1 VGGVAPTDLEPV
13 AAPAATGSR
22 RSPYLYPMVGFILVC
37 GLLCFALTVFMQVQV
52 PGSWAG
58 VGPQCYLLAVM
69 LFVGELRAIPVPRGD
84 DTTDQ
89 LTVSSTFATALVF
102 VGPLGLALLVQAVAV
117 ALSDRIS
124 GMPRRVLLFNI
135 GQYLLTLA
143 ATRIAYSMASG
154 HELFELSSPF
164 APKDIPAALVA
175 CAVYFCVNN
184 GLVATVV
191 ALDGGIPVLRVLG
204 EDVRFQLATSSIL
217 LGLAPVAAHVGAF
230 SVAMLPLLVL
240 PILGVHSNAQ
250 MSLRR
255 QHEAMHDSLTDL
267 PNRELL
273 RRRATKALALAD
285 DRHPLAVMLID
296 LDHFKEINDT
306 MGHHVGDQVIREVA
320 KRLEEVASDTVTV
333 ARLGGD
339 EFAVLLTEVEGPV
352 HASRIA
358 HEIAARLRE
367 PVVVD
372 SVRLGVQA
380 SVGIALAP
388 QDADSFETLLKRADI
403 ALYRAKSN
411 RGEIQSYRPE
421 IDGYTIERLALLG
434 DLHGAVEN
442 DEFVLAFQPQVCA
455 RTGDVLSVE
464 ALTRWLHPRHGLV
477 NPDVFIPL
485 AENSGLI
492 SRLSRWG
499 IEQAVMTLRQWHL
512 IGHDITMAVNVSARL
527 LTDLDLPD
535 FVAEVL
541 ARHGVPA
548 SRLTVEVTESTIMA
562 DPKRA
567 LQVLGA
573 LRAMGVSLAV
583 DDYGTGYSSLSYL
596 RRIEADELK
605 IDKSFVM
612 QMGLD
617 DNSAIIVR
625 STIELG
631 HSLGLTVTAE
641 GVEDRITHE
650 TLQRL
655 GCDRVQ
661 GYYHSRPLSGPAM
674 EAWLN
679 ERRLITAERMTE
691 RLVEQ
696 LGLP

>member
-1 VGGVAPTDLEPV
+1 
-13 AAPAATGSR
+13 
-22 RSPYLYPMVGFILVC
+22 
-37 GLLCFALTVFMQVQV
+37 
-52 PGSWAG
+52 
-58 VGPQCYLLAVM
+58 
-69 LFVGELRAIPVPRGD
+69 
-84 DTTDQ
+84 
-89 LTVSSTFATALVF
+89 
-102 VGPLGLALLVQAVAV
+102 
-117 ALSDRIS
+117 
-124 GMPRRVLLFNI
+124 
-135 GQYLLTLA
+135 
-143 ATRIAYSMASG
+143 
-154 HELFELSSPF
+154 
-164 APKDIPAALVA
+164 
-175 CAVYFCVNN
+175 
-184 GLVATVV
+184 
-191 ALDGGIPVLRVLG
+191 
-204 EDVRFQLATSSIL
+204 
-217 LGLAPVAAHVGAF
+217 
-230 SVAMLPLLVL
+230 
-240 PILGVHSNAQ
+240 
-250 MSLRR
+250 
-255 QHEAMHDSLTDL
+255 
-267 PNRELL
+267 
-273 RRRATKALALAD
+273 
-285 DRHPLAVMLID
+285 MLID

-320 KRLEEVASDTVTV
+320 NRLSAIADDDVTV

-339 EFAVLLTEVEGPV
+339 EFAVLLTAVEGATAV
-352 HASRIA
+352 HLMATDLL
-358 HEIAARLRE
+358 ARLRE

-380 SVGIALAP
+380 SIGIAVAP

-411 RGEIQSYRPE
+411 RGDIQSYRPE

-434 DLHGAVEN
+434 DLHAAVDN

-464 ALTRWLHPRHGLV
+464 ALSRWLHPRHGIV

-499 IEQAVMTLRQWHL
+499 IEQAVITLRGWHDL
-512 IGHDITMAVNVSARL
+512 GHDLSMAVNVSARL
-527 LTDLDLPD
+527 LTDLDLPE

-541 ARHGVPA
+541 RKHGVPA
-548 SRLTVEVTESTIMA
+548 TRLTVEVTESTIMA

-567 LQVLGA
+567 LLVLGR

-596 RRIEADELK
+596 RRMEVDELK

-641 GVEDRITHE
+641 GVEDRATYE

-655 GCDRVQ
+655 GCDRIQ
-661 GYYHSRPLSGPAM
+661 GFFHSRPLAAPAM

-679 ERRLITAERMTE
+679 DQRMGADE

-696 LGLP
+696 LGGIA

>member
-1 VGGVAPTDLEPV
+1 
-13 AAPAATGSR
+13 
-22 RSPYLYPMVGFILVC
+22 MVGFILVC
-37 GLLCFALTVFMQVQV
+37 GLLCFHLTVFVQA
-52 PGSWAG
+52 PDHWGG
-58 VGPQCYLLAVM
+58 VGPQCYLLALM

-102 VGPLGLALLVQAVAV
+102 VGPLSLALLVQAVAV

-135 GQYLLTLA
+135 GQYLLTLS
-143 ATRIAYSMASG
+143 ATRVAYSMAS
-154 HELFELSSPF
+154 HHDLFALTTPF
-164 APKDIPAALVA
+164 HPGDIPAALVA
-175 CAVYFCVNN
+175 TAVYFMVNN

-191 ALDGGIPVLRVLG
+191 ALDGGIPVLKVLG

-217 LGLAPVAAHVGAF
+217 LGLAPVAAHVGSF

-273 RRRATKALALAD
+273 RRRASKALALAD
-285 DRHPLAVMLID
+285 DRHPVAVMLID

-320 KRLEEVASDTVTV
+320 KRLESVASGEAVTV

-352 HASRIA
+352 S
-358 HEIAARLRE
+358 AAVFANELAAKLRE

-380 SVGIALAP
+380 SVGIAVAP

-421 IDGYTIERLALLG
+421 IDGYTIERLSLLG

-464 ALTRWLHPRHGLV
+464 ALSRWLHPRHGLV

-499 IEQAVMTLRQWHL
+499 IEQAIMTLRQWHL
-512 IGHDITMAVNVSARL
+512 IGHDISMAVNVSARL
-527 LTDLDLPD
+527 LTDLDLPT
-535 FVAEVL
+535 FVGEVL
-541 ARHGVPA
+541 ARHNVPA

-567 LQVLGA
+567 LEVLGA

-641 GVEDRITHE
+641 GVEDRSTHD

-661 GYYHSRPLSGPAM
+661 GYYHSRPLSAPAM

-679 ERRLITAERMTE
+679 ERRRIASERMAE

>member
-1 VGGVAPTDLEPV
+1 MVAEPV

-22 RSPYLYPMVGFILVC
+22 RSPYLYALIGLTLVC
-37 GLLCFALTVFMQVQV
+37 GLACFVLTLGEQVTHD
-52 PGSWAG
+52 WAG
-58 VGPQCYLLAVM
+58 LAPQCYVLALM
-69 LFVGELRAIPVPRGD
+69 LFVGELRPIPVPRGD

-89 LTVSSTFATALVF
+89 LTVSSTFATALVL
-102 VGPLGLALLVQAVAV
+102 VGPLGLALLVQAIAVAV
-117 ALSDRIS
+117 SDRLS
-124 GMPRRVLLFNI
+124 GMPRRVMVFNI
-135 GQYLLTLA
+135 GQYLLTLS
-143 ATRIAYSMASG
+143 ATRATFCLITG
-154 HELFELSSPF
+154 HNIFALNTPLS
-164 APKDIPAALVA
+164 AHDIPAALVA
-175 CAVYFCVNN
+175 SAVYFAVNN

-191 ALDGGIPVLRVLG
+191 ALDSGTPVLGVLG

-217 LGLAPVAAHVGAF
+217 LGLAPVAAHVGSF
-230 SVAMLPLLVL
+230 SVFMLPLLML

-250 MSLRR
+250 MSLKR
-255 QHEAMHDSLTDL
+255 QHEALHDALTGL

-273 RRRATKALALAD
+273 RRRAHKALAGAD
-285 DRHPLAVMLID
+285 STHPVAVLLID

-306 MGHHVGDQVIREVA
+306 MGHQVGDQVIREVA
-320 KRLEEVASDTVTV
+320 NRLAGLDGADSGNDVTV

-339 EFAVLLTEVEGPV
+339 EFAVLLTDVEGPV
-352 HASRIA
+352 DAGRIA
-358 HEIAARLRE
+358 ADLIGRLRE

-380 SVGIALAP
+380 SIGIAIAP

-411 RGEIQSYRPE
+411 RGEVQSYRPE
-421 IDGYTIERLALLG
+421 IDGYSIERLSLLG
-434 DLHGAVEN
+434 DLHGAVDN
-442 DEFVLAFQPQVCA
+442 DEFVLAFQPQICA

-464 ALTRWLHPRHGLV
+464 ALSRWLHPRHGLV

-499 IEQAVMTLRQWHL
+499 IEQAVVTLRRWHDL
-512 IGHDITMAVNVSARL
+512 GHDISMAVNVSARL
-527 LTDLDLPD
+527 LTDLDLPE
-535 FVAEVL
+535 FVADVL
-541 ARHGVPA
+541 RLHGVPA
-548 SRLTVEVTESTIMA
+548 SRLTIEVTESTIMA

-567 LQVLGA
+567 LEVLGRM
-573 LRAMGVSLAV
+573 RATGISLAV

-596 RRIEADELK
+596 RRIEIDELK

-641 GVEDRITHE
+641 GVEDRGTFE
-650 TLQRL
+650 TLRQL

-661 GYYHSRPLSGPAM
+661 GFYHSAPLSAPAM

-679 ERRLITAERMTE
+679 ERRRAASLH
-691 RLVEQ
+691 LVEK
-696 LGLP
+696 LGELA

>member
-1 VGGVAPTDLEPV
+1 MLTGQAPEPA
-13 AAPAATGSR
+13 AAPAAAGSR
-22 RSPYLYPMVGFILVC
+22 RSPWLYPVVGLVLTA
-37 GLLCFALTVFMQVQV
+37 GVACFALTFGLQVL
-52 PGSWAG
+52 GDWTG
-58 VGPQCYLLAVM
+58 VRPQCYLLAIM

-89 LTVSSTFATALVF
+89 LTVSSTFATALVLI
-102 VGPLGLALLVQAVAV
+102 GPLGLALLVQAIAV
-117 ALSDRIS
+117 ALSDHLS
-124 GMPRRVLLFNI
+124 AMPRRVMVFNV
-135 GQYLLTLA
+135 GQYLLTLT
-143 ATRIAYSMASG
+143 ATRVTFCLATG
-154 HELFELSSPF
+154 HDVFALTTPF
-164 APKDIPAALVA
+164 QSHDIPAALLA
-175 CAVYFCVNN
+175 SAVYFCVNN

-217 LGLAPVAAHVGAF
+217 LGLAPVAAHVGTF
-230 SVAMLPLLVL
+230 SVGMLPLLVL
-240 PILGVHSNAQ
+240 PILGVHRNAQ

-255 QHEAMHDSLTDL
+255 QYEAMHDSLTDL

-285 DRHPLAVMLID
+285 ESHPVAVMLID

-306 MGHHVGDQVIREVA
+306 MGHHVGDQVIHEVA
-320 KRLEEVASDTVTV
+320 NRLSTFADDDVTV

-339 EFAVLLTEVEGPV
+339 EFAVLLTQVEGP
-352 HASRIA
+352 AAA
-358 HEIAARLRE
+358 HLMATELLTRLRE

-380 SVGIALAP
+380 SVGIAVAP

-411 RGEIQSYRPE
+411 RGDIQSYRPE

-434 DLHGAVEN
+434 DLHAAVDN

-464 ALTRWLHPRHGLV
+464 ALSRWLHPRHGIV
-477 NPDVFIPL
+477 NPEVFIPL

-499 IEQAVMTLRQWHL
+499 IEQAVMTLRGWHDR
-512 IGHDITMAVNVSARL
+512 GHDLSMAVNVSARL
-527 LTDLDLPD
+527 LTDLDLPE

-541 ARHGVPA
+541 RTHGVPA

-567 LQVLGA
+567 LQVLGR
-573 LRAMGVSLAV
+573 LRAMGISLAV

-596 RRIEADELK
+596 RRIEVDELK

-612 QMGLD
+612 QMSLD

-641 GVEDRITHE
+641 GVEDRATYE

-655 GCDRVQ
+655 GCDRIQ
-661 GYYHSRPLSGPAM
+661 GYFHSRPLAAPAM

-679 ERRLITAERMTE
+679 DQRLGADE
-691 RLVEQ
+691 RLVGQ
-696 LGLP
+696 LGGLA

>member
-1 VGGVAPTDLEPV
+1 MLTDQHVPEPV
-13 AAPAATGSR
+13 AASAATGSR
-22 RSPYLYPMVGFILVC
+22 RSPYLFPMIGFILVC
-37 GLLCFALTVFMQVQV
+37 GIACFALTVVVQA
-52 PGSWAG
+52 PEAWTS
-58 VGPQCYLLAVM
+58 VGPQCYVLALM
-69 LFVGELRAIPVPRGD
+69 LFFGELRAIPVPRGD

-89 LTVSSTFATALVF
+89 ITVSSTFATALVLI
-102 VGPLGLALLVQAVAV
+102 GPLSLALLVQAIAV
-117 ALSDRIS
+117 ALSDRL
-124 GMPRRVLLFNI
+124 GGVPRRVLVFNI
-135 GQYLLTLA
+135 GQYMLTLC
-143 ATRIAYSMASG
+143 ATRIVYAWASG
-154 HELFELSSPF
+154 HEIFSLQTSFS
-164 APKDIPAALVA
+164 AHDIPAALLA
-175 CAVYFCVNN
+175 SAVYFCVNN

-191 ALDGGIPVLRVLG
+191 ALDGGIPLLRVLG

-217 LGLAPVAAHVGAF
+217 LGLAPVAAHVGTF

-240 PILGVHSNAQ
+240 PIVGVHSNAQ

-273 RRRATKALALAD
+273 RRRAHKALALAD
-285 DRHPLAVMLID
+285 ERHPVAVLLID

-306 MGHHVGDQVIREVA
+306 MGHHVGDQVICEVA
-320 KRLEEVASDTVTV
+320 RRLERLASDTVTV

-339 EFAVLLTEVEGPV
+339 EFAVLLTEVEGPLA
-352 HASRIA
+352 ASEVA
-358 HEIAARLRE
+358 TELAVTLRE

-372 SVRLGVQA
+372 SVRLGVHA
-380 SVGIALAP
+380 SMGIAVAP
-388 QDADSFETLLKRADI
+388 QDAESFETLLKRADI

-411 RGEIQSYRPE
+411 RGDIQSYRPE

-434 DLHGAVEN
+434 DLHSAVAG

-492 SRLSRWG
+492 SRLSRWS
-499 IEQAVMTLRQWHL
+499 IEQAVLTLRRWHDL
-512 IGHDITMAVNVSARL
+512 GHDISIAVNVSARL
-527 LTDLDLPD
+527 LSELDLPS

-541 ARHGVPA
+541 AAHEVPA

-567 LQVLGA
+567 LEVLGA
-573 LRAMGVSLAV
+573 LRSTGVSLAI

-596 RRIEADELK
+596 RRIKADELK
-605 IDKSFVM
+605 IDKSFVS

-631 HSLGLTVTAE
+631 HSLGLAVTAE
-641 GVEDRITHE
+641 GVEDRAAHD

-655 GCDRVQ
+655 GCDRLQ
-661 GYYHSRPLSGPAM
+661 GYYYSRPLSGPAI

-679 ERRLITAERMTE
+679 ERRRVSAERV
-691 RLVEQ
+691 VEGL
-696 LGLP
+696 LGTIGGPT

>member
-1 VGGVAPTDLEPV
+1 MGLLTEPV
-13 AAPAATGSR
+13 PEPVVESATGSR
-22 RSPYLYPMVGFILVC
+22 RSALLYPFI
-37 GLLCFALTVFMQVQV
+37 ALTLASGLACLGLTSVAQVSQ
-52 PGSWAG
+52 SWAG
-58 VGPQCYLLAVM
+58 VGPQCYILALM
-69 LFVGELRAIPVPRGD
+69 LFIGELRAIPVPRGD

-89 LTVSSTFATALVF
+89 ITVSTTFATALVF
-102 VGPLGLALLVQAVAV
+102 VGPLALAMLVQMVAVAV
-117 ALSDRIS
+117 DDVRSR
-124 GMPRRVLLFNI
+124 GPRRVMIFNM

-143 ATRIAYSMASG
+143 ATRVTFCLASG
-154 HELFELSSPF
+154 HSVFDVSTDF
-164 APKDIPAALVA
+164 AARDIPAALLA
-175 CAVYFCVNN
+175 CAAYFAVNN
-184 GLVATVV
+184 GLVAAVV
-191 ALDGGIPVLRVLG
+191 ALDSGIPLLQVLG

-217 LGLAPVAAHVGAF
+217 LGLAPVAAHVGSF
-230 SVAMLPLLVL
+230 SIAMLPLLVL
-240 PILGVHSNAQ
+240 PILGVHSNAK

-255 QHEAMHDSLTDL
+255 QHEALHDSLTGL

-273 RRRATKALALAD
+273 RKHSQRALATAD
-285 DRHPLAVMLID
+285 SAHPVAVMLID

-320 KRLEEVASDTVTV
+320 ARLTAIEAAEATV

-339 EFAVLLTEVEGPV
+339 EFAVLVTEVEDAPAA
-352 HASRIA
+352 HRIA
-358 HEIAARLRE
+358 AAMLARLRE

-372 SVRLGVQA
+372 GVRLGVQA

-411 RGEIQSYRPE
+411 RGDIQSYRPE
-421 IDGYTIERLALLG
+421 IDGYTIERLSLLG
-434 DLHGAVEN
+434 DLHGAVDNE
-442 DEFVLAFQPQVCA
+442 EFVLAFQPQVCA

-464 ALTRWLHPRHGLV
+464 ALSRWLHPRHGVV

-492 SRLSRWG
+492 NPLSRWG
-499 IEQAVMTLRQWHL
+499 INLAVSTLKGWHDQ
-512 IGHDITMAVNVSARL
+512 GHDLSMAVNVSARL

-535 FVAEVL
+535 FIAGVL
-541 ARHGVPA
+541 ETHGVPA

-567 LQVLGA
+567 LDVLGR
-573 LRAMGVSLAV
+573 LRALGVSLAV

-596 RRIEADELK
+596 RRIAIDELK
-605 IDKSFVM
+605 IDKSFVL

-641 GVEDRITHE
+641 GVEDRDTHE

-661 GYYHSRPLSGPAM
+661 GYYYSRPLSPAAM

-679 ERRLITAERMTE
+679 ERRRTADVQ
-691 RLVEQ
+691 LVQQ
-696 LGLP
+696 LGGLL

>member
-1 VGGVAPTDLEPV
+1 MLTEPASEPV

-22 RSPYLYPMVGFILVC
+22 RSPLLYPLIALVLFC
-37 GLLCFALTVFMQVQV
+37 GLACLASTLVVQV
-52 PGSWAG
+52 PADWTG
-58 VGPQCYLLAVM
+58 VGPQCYLLALM

-89 LTVSSTFATALVF
+89 LTVSSTFATALVLI
-102 VGPLGLALLVQAVAV
+102 GPLGLALVVQAVAV

-124 GMPRRVLLFNI
+124 GVPRRVMLFNI
-135 GQYLLTLA
+135 GQYLLTLS
-143 ATRIAYSMASG
+143 ATRITFCLATG
-154 HELFELSSPF
+154 HDLFSLSTGF
-164 APKDIPAALVA
+164 HAGDIPAALLA
-175 CAVYFCVNN
+175 ATVYFCVNN
-184 GLVATVV
+184 GLVAAVV
-191 ALDGGIPVLRVLG
+191 ALDAGIPVMRVLS

-217 LGLAPVAAHVGAF
+217 LGLAPVAAHVGTF
-230 SVAMLPLLVL
+230 SVFMLPLLVL
-240 PILGVHSNAQ
+240 PILGVHSNAR

-255 QHEAMHDSLTDL
+255 QHEAMHDALTDL

-273 RRRATKALALAD
+273 RSRAQKALALAD
-285 DRHPLAVMLID
+285 ESHPVAVMLID

-306 MGHHVGDQVIREVA
+306 MGHHVGDMVIREVA
-320 KRLEEVASDTVTV
+320 KRLTDIEGEHVTV

-339 EFAVLLTEVEGPV
+339 EFAVLLTDIDGRESAGLV
-352 HASRIA
+352 
-358 HEIAARLRE
+358 AADLSVRLRE

-372 SVRLGVQA
+372 TVRLGVQA
-380 SVGIALAP
+380 SIGIAVAP

-411 RGEIQSYRPE
+411 RGEIQAYRPE

-434 DLHGAVEN
+434 DLHSAVEN
-442 DEFVLAFQPQVCA
+442 DEFVLAFQPQVCT

-464 ALTRWLHPRHGLV
+464 ALSRWLHPRHGLV
-477 NPDVFIPL
+477 SPDVFIPL

-492 SRLSRWG
+492 GRLSRWG
-499 IEQAVMTLRQWHL
+499 IEQAVTTLRRLQDQ
-512 IGHDITMAVNVSARL
+512 GHDLSMAVNVSARL
-527 LTDLDLPD
+527 LTDLDLPV

-541 ARHGVPA
+541 ERHGVPA
-548 SRLTVEVTESTIMA
+548 TRLTIEVTESTIMA

-567 LQVLGA
+567 LAVLGR
-573 LRAMGVSLAV
+573 LRATGVSLAI

-641 GVEDRITHE
+641 GVEDRATSE

-661 GYYHSRPLSGPAM
+661 GFFHSQPLSASSI

-679 ERRLITAERMTE
+679 ERRRVSTE

-696 LGLP
+696 LDGIR

>member
-1 VGGVAPTDLEPV
+1 VGLLSEPVPEPV
-13 AAPAATGSR
+13 AVSAAGSR
-22 RSPYLYPMVGFILVC
+22 RSPLLYPFIGLTLAAGIACLV
-37 GLLCFALTVFMQVQV
+37 LTAIAQL
-52 PGSWAG
+52 PESWSG
-58 VGPQCYLLAVM
+58 VGPQCYLLALM
-69 LFVGELRAIPVPRGD
+69 LFLGELRAIPVPRGD

-89 LTVSSTFATALVF
+89 ITVSSTFATALVL
-102 VGPLGLALLVQAVAV
+102 VGPLSLALAVQALAV
-117 ALSDRIS
+117 ALDDRIN
-124 GMPRRVLLFNI
+124 GGPRRVMIFNM
-135 GQYLLTLA
+135 GQYMLTLA
-143 ATRIAYSMASG
+143 ATRLTYCLASG
-154 HELFELSSPF
+154 HSLFELSTPLS
-164 APKDIPAALVA
+164 AGDIPAALLASVA
-175 CAVYFCVNN
+175 YFAVNN

-191 ALDGGIPVLRVLG
+191 ALDSGISLLQVLG

-217 LGLAPVAAHVGAF
+217 LGLAPVAAHVGTF

-240 PILGVHSNAQ
+240 PILGVHSNAK

-255 QHEAMHDSLTDL
+255 QHEALHDTLTGL

-273 RRRATKALALAD
+273 RKHSHRALASCDPA
-285 DRHPLAVMLID
+285 HPLAVMLID

-320 KRLEEVASDTVTV
+320 TRLTVLDAPHITV

-339 EFAVLLTEVEGPV
+339 EFAVLLTE
-352 HASRIA
+352 IA
-358 HEIAARLRE
+358 GAAEANEIAAGLLARLRE

-372 SVRLGVQA
+372 GVRLGVQA

-411 RGEIQSYRPE
+411 RGDIQSYRPE
-421 IDGYTIERLALLG
+421 IDGYTIERLSLLG
-434 DLHGAVEN
+434 DLHGAVDN
-442 DEFVLAFQPQVCA
+442 DEFVLAFQPQICA

-464 ALTRWLHPRHGLV
+464 ALSRWLHPRHGV
-477 NPDVFIPL
+477 VKPDVFIPL

-492 SRLSRWG
+492 NPLSRWG
-499 IEQAVMTLRQWHL
+499 IDLAVSTLRGWHNL
-512 IGHDITMAVNVSARL
+512 GHDLSMAVNVSARL

-535 FVAEVL
+535 FIEGVL

-548 SRLTVEVTESTIMA
+548 TRLTVEVTESTIMA

-567 LQVLGA
+567 LDVLGR
-573 LRAMGVSLAV
+573 LRAIGVSLAV

-596 RRIEADELK
+596 RRMDIDELK
-605 IDKSFVM
+605 IDKSFVL

-641 GVEDRITHE
+641 GVEDRVTNE
-650 TLQRL
+650 TLQAL
-655 GCDRVQ
+655 GCDRLQ
-661 GYYHSRPLSGPAM
+661 GYYHSRPLSPPAM

-679 ERRLITAERMTE
+679 ERRRSADVQ
-691 RLVEQ
+691 LVEH
-696 LGLP
+696 LEGSL